1 MIGGSLKSRVTGV
14 VTIVSLWFGLVFFIP
29 WAVQAVILES
39 SESIR
44 SDAQLELDKFKLLM
58 DFEKKAY
65 GEIGIFKSGKEAPE
79 EVKALAERYWRKEFQ
94 VIHAIEGELKK
105 EIETYVRRYE
115 TYSLFFPTTFHLM
128 TNNALSSKGYRGFL
142 GFYGHVQALKR
153 RFLRFYIDRKFYTDH
168 TGVENFV
175 KDKENIYDSGTV
187 LPGNFGA
194 GLLTMLLYIA
204 GGGVVSY
211 YRFKGSLF
219 STPGKGEKASD
230 ALDIEL
236 KKGATFVML
245 ANGGTVANR
254 LYNFFSGQAEGFKG
268 RVRLED
274 LDPRAEPCLY
284 LCRPGKIPGDI
295 KVGHFLAFLK
305 GLLKVSQKT
314 MAELYIRM
322 EVEHIE
328 NRRFEELRA
337 EERVRVMMEAAQL
350 KTCTVY
356 IVRDFTRG
364 LPADVMKHVP
374 AELQKLKS
382 RGAAVLYLTDN
393 VLLASR
399 IGDSAGSLQSPT
411 GLKLENGDPV

>member
-1 MIGGSLKSRVTGV
+1 
-14 VTIVSLWFGLVFFIP
+14 
-29 WAVQAVILES
+29 
-39 SESIR
+39 
-44 SDAQLELDKFKLLM
+44 M

-65 GEIGIFKSGKEAPE
+65 GEIGIFKSGKEAPA

-105 EIETYVRRYE
+105 EIEKYVRRYE
-115 TYSLFFPTTFHLM
+115 TYSLFFPTTFHLL

-142 GFYGHVQALKR
+142 GFYSHVRALKW

-175 KDKENIYDSGTV
+175 KDKENMYDSAAV

-219 STPGKGEKASD
+219 STPGKGAKELD

-245 ANGGTVANR
+245 ANGGTVANG
-254 LYNFFSGQAEGFKG
+254 LYNFFSGQARGFKG
-268 RVRLED
+268 RVRLEGLD
-274 LDPRAEPCLY
+274 LKTEPCLY

-295 KVGHFLAFLK
+295 
-305 GLLKVSQKT
+305 
-314 MAELYIRM
+314 R
-322 EVEHIE
+322 
-328 NRRFEELRA
+328 
-337 EERVRVMMEAAQL
+337 
-350 KTCTVY
+350 
-356 IVRDFTRG
+356 
-364 LPADVMKHVP
+364 
-374 AELQKLKS
+374 
-382 RGAAVLYLTDN
+382 
-393 VLLASR
+393 
-399 IGDSAGSLQSPT
+399 
-411 GLKLENGDPV
+411 